1 MFIYSNLCWRFWIV
15 WRHKTKKDTFEESF
29 YQHKLASK
37 SDQSVSFWFSK
48 VQIFLCPLV
57 VRNSDTGRQIL
68 FRPFGSWVKLTKA
81 RIVVITHVLWIKQ
94 KATELKIMLEIKISD
109 IEINDWYCFNR
120 SLVLPQN
127 LKLWII
133 YLSGQAHSWFKLCQ
147 RNKKKE

>member
-15 WRHKTKKDTFEESF
+15 WKTQNKKDTFEESL
-29 YQHKLASK
+29 YQHKLAPK
-37 SDQSVSFWFSK
+37 SDQSVLFWFSK

-94 KATELKIMLEIKISD
+94 KATKLKIMLEKEISD

-127 LKLWII
+127 LKVWII
-133 YLSGQAHSWFKLCQ
+133 WSGPLLVQSLP
-147 RNKKKE
+147 NK